1 MATVT
6 TLPDE
11 NDVVIL
17 ELDRPR
23 VLSLNHRALK
33 RFSALTGCAMD
44 EIEAKV
50 KHYDQM
56 SALLWVMVTD
66 EQMDLGEPLMTPE
79 ALDAMLNKHKISIKQ
94 VLTLCGQAI
103 EAAFK
108 DEDDE
113 ETEGGSDNP
122 PLKAAGAGV
131 EA

>member
-1 MATVT
+1 MVTVT
-6 TLPDE
+6 HLPDE

-17 ELDRPR
+17 KLDRPR
-23 VLSLNHRALK
+23 ALSLSHRALK

-66 EQMDLGEPLMTPE
+66 EQIDLGEPLMTPDE
-79 ALDAMLNKHKISIKQ
+79 LDALLNQHKISVKN
-94 VLTLCGQAI
+94 VLTICGQAM
-103 EAAFK
+103 EAAFR

-113 ETEGGSDNP
+113 ETEDGSGNP
-122 PLKAAGAGV
+122 PPEAAGAGV
-131 EA
+131 RA